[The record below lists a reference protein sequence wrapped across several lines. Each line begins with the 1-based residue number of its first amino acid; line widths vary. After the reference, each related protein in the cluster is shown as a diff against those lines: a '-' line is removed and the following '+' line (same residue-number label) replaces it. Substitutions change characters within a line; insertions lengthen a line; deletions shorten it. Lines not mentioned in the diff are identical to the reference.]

1 VLCSANVPRFA
12 PPLFRCAEHTID
24 ASVIRALVD
33 RPQTHS
39 VRIVRIVRIVR
50 LIPGAPRSEIKEE
63 RSGGHSRRGVPG
75 VSRTRPGQ
83 KRPEQTLPEQK
94 K

>member
-1 VLCSANVPRFA
+1 
-12 PPLFRCAEHTID
+12 
-24 ASVIRALVD
+24 
-33 RPQTHS
+33 